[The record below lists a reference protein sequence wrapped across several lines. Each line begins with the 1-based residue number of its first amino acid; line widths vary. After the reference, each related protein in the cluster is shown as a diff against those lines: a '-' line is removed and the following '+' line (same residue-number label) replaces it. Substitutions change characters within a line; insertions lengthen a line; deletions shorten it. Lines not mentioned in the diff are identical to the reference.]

1 MIALVEKVFDRKT
14 GECINSKIVK
24 QLDIDEE
31 KYFEPIAEIQANGFM
46 KFWKDTLKPVTDNKL
61 E

>member
-14 GECINSKIVK
+14 GKCIDSKVVK

-31 KYFEPIAEIQANGFM
+31 KYFEPIAQIQANGFV
-46 KFWKDTLKPVTDNKL
+46 KFWKDTLKPTADNKQ